1 MHLISVGW
9 RALEPEPPQGYPRAM
24 TNKPRRLRR
33 LAATQFDRS
42 PASLAGLSSVRFGA
56 GEGHLVPNLRAA
68 VRSAL
73 LVIWTLFAVTV
84 QAILILLPG
93 RPKIA
98 FARFFWTVFTRV
110 LGIRV
115 RVIGAPVYRT
125 DRRPV
130 VFAAGHSSWIDIAVL
145 GGILDT
151 AFISKDDV
159 AAWPLVS
166 TVARL
171 GRTVFVSRQR
181 SSTGRELTEISER
194 LAEGGNLVLFP
205 EGTTS
210 DGSRVLPFRSS
221 FFAVADAG
229 TPIVVQPVSVVY
241 DRMGGLPTG
250 RSSRPLLAWY
260 GDMEIAP
267 HYWQTA
273 RRKGVRA
280 TVLLHVPLDPAA
292 FPSRKALA
300 RASWAAVA
308 TGSATLRQNRT
319 PPSETVA
326 SLSHA
331 TS

>member
-1 MHLISVGW
+1 M
-9 RALEPEPPQGYPRAM
+9 
-24 TNKPRRLRR
+24 
-33 LAATQFDRS
+33 
-42 PASLAGLSSVRFGA
+42 
-56 GEGHLVPNLRAA
+56 
-68 VRSAL
+68 
-73 LVIWTLFAVTV
+73 IWTLFAVTV

-205 EGTTS
+205 GGH
-210 DGSRVLPFRSS
+210 DLGRLARAAVPLVLLCRRRRRNPDRRPAGVGRVRPHGRPADRPEQPS
-221 FFAVADAG
+221 VARMVWRYG
-229 TPIVVQPVSVVY
+229 
-241 DRMGGLPTG
+241 DRAA
-250 RSSRPLLAWY
+250 LLA
-260 GDMEIAP
+260 DRRA
-267 HYWQTA
+267 A
-273 RRKGVRA
+273 RGVRA

-319 PPSETVA
+319 PPPETVA

>member
-1 MHLISVGW
+1 
-9 RALEPEPPQGYPRAM
+9 M
-24 TNKPRRLRR
+24 TDKPRRLRR
-33 LAATQFDRS
+33 VAATRFDRGS
-42 PASLAGLSSVRFGA
+42 DWLAGLFSVRFGA
-56 GEGHLVPNLRAA
+56 GEGRLRPNLRA
-68 VRSAL
+68 VMRSVL
-73 LVIWTLFAVTV
+73 LVAWTAFAVSV
-84 QAILILLPG
+84 QAFLILLPG
-93 RPKIA
+93 RPKIV

-115 RVIGAPVYRT
+115 RVIGTPCYLT

-130 VFAAGHSSWIDIAVL
+130 VFASGHSSWIDIAVL

-151 AFISKDDV
+151 AFISKNDV
-159 AAWPLVS
+159 AEWPLVS

-241 DRMGGLPTG
+241 DRLAGLPTG
-250 RSSRPLLAWY
+250 RSSRPLMAWY

-280 TVLLHVPLDPAA
+280 TVLLHAPLDPAA
-292 FPSRKALA
+292 FPSRKELALA
-300 RASWAAVA
+300 SWTAVA
-308 TGSATLRQNRT
+308 TGSAILRQNRI
-319 PPSETVA
+319 PPPETA
-326 SLSHA
+326 A
-331 TS
+331 